1 MVFDQ
6 SSPLPILSLTKQIG
20 GVKLE
25 SCMPIIRTTVPLAEV
40 KRDPTL
46 QRIIERLKQGKQP
59 EADIIAFAK
68 RRQGDLK
75 VYVVST

>member
-1 MVFDQ
+1 
-6 SSPLPILSLTKQIG
+6 
-20 GVKLE
+20 
-25 SCMPIIRTTVPLAEV
+25 MPIIRTTVPLADV

-46 QRIIERLKQGKQP
+46 RRIVERLKQGKQP

-68 RRQGDLK
+68 RRRKDLK